1 MFPPHLIEEM
11 AVSPDAVALRE
22 LLLQSL
28 ISMRIGLP
36 TQINDKQKLTR
47 VMALS
52 VCGLFLSAGPFSHA
66 QATSRSHKEKMSS
79 SQDPLAIH
87 NSSIVIDTHADTPQR
102 FVDEHWNFT
111 DPLDGGMLNY
121 ESAKKGNLDAQ
132 FFSIWVD
139 PSQYPANASARRTME
154 LIDGT
159 LEQVRRAPDK
169 LAFCVS
175 AEQIVAAHKQGKFAV
190 LMGIEGGHSIED
202 SLGLLRDYYRL
213 GVRYMTL
220 TWSNTNDWA
229 DSSGD
234 IDDPTVKHHNGLT
247 PFGKQVVAEMNRL
260 GMLVDISHVSDK
272 TFWDVMETTK
282 APVIASHSSA
292 RALTNAQRNM
302 TDDMLRAVA
311 KNNGVVMVNFFPAFI
326 DEQWRQAW
334 NAQKPERQRAQD
346 ALEAEY
352 KAKELPV
359 PYAASDR
366 IDREFADKIG
376 RAPFN
381 SLIDHFDHVI
391 KVAGI
396 DHVGIGTDFD
406 GIPVPPEGIDS
417 AADLPKITKALMERG
432 YTAEDMHKVLGGNLL
447 RVFQAVQAAQE
458 KPPVVAPR

>member
-1 MFPPHLIEEM
+1 MNEM
-11 AVSPDAVALRE
+11 MRF
-22 LLLQSL
+22 
-28 ISMRIGLP
+28 MRIAGFC
-36 TQINDKQKLTR
+36 
-47 VMALS
+47 A
-52 VCGLFLSAGPFSHA
+52 CGFLLSAGCFLEA
-66 QATSRSHKEKMSS
+66 QATRQSSKETMSAT
-79 SQDPLAIH
+79 QDPLAVH

-111 DPLDGGMLNY
+111 DPLNGGMLNF

-139 PSQYPANASARRTME
+139 PGQYASNASARRTLE

-169 LAFCVS
+169 LALCVT
-175 AEQIVAAHKQGKFAV
+175 ADQIVAAHQKGKFAV
-190 LMGIEGGHSIED
+190 LMGIEGGHSIEN

-234 IDDPTVKHHNGLT
+234 IDNPAIKHHDGLT

-260 GMLVDISHVSDK
+260 GMMVDISHVSDK
-272 TFWDVMETTK
+272 TFWDVMEVTK

-326 DEQWRQAW
+326 DEQWRLAW
-334 NAQKPERQRAQD
+334 NAQKPERQKAQE

-352 KAKELPV
+352 KAKGLPV

-366 IDREFADKIG
+366 VDREFAEKIG

-381 SLIDHFDHVI
+381 SLIDHFDHAI

-406 GIPVPPEGIDS
+406 GIPVPPEGINS
-417 AADLPKITKALMERG
+417 AADLPKVTAALMARG
-432 YTAEDMHKVLGGNLL
+432 YSADDMHKLLGGNLM
-447 RVFQAVQAAQE
+447 RVFRAVQAAQE
-458 KPPVVAPR
+458 KTPVIAPGQGQ

>member
-1 MFPPHLIEEM
+1 MSDP
-11 AVSPDAVALRE
+11 AKV
-22 LLLQSL
+22 
-28 ISMRIGLP
+28 
-36 TQINDKQKLTR
+36 
-47 VMALS
+47 
-52 VCGLFLSAGPFSHA
+52 HA
-66 QATSRSHKEKMSS
+66 NA
-79 SQDPLAIH
+79 
-87 NSSIVIDTHADTPQR
+87 IVIDTHADTPQR

-111 DPLDGGMLNY
+111 DPLNGGMLNY
-121 ESAKKGNLDAQ
+121 DSAKKGNLDAQ

-139 PSQYPANASARRTME
+139 PGQYAGNASARRTLE

-159 LEQVRRAPDK
+159 LEQVRKAPDK
-169 LAFCVS
+169 LQLCTTAD
-175 AEQIVAAHKQGKFAV
+175 QIIEAHSRGKFAV

-202 SLGLLRDYYRL
+202 SVALLRDYYRL

-220 TWSNTNDWA
+220 TWSNTNNWA

-234 IDDPTVKHHNGLT
+234 IEDPAIKHHDGLT
-247 PFGKQVVAEMNRL
+247 PFGKQVVQEMNRL
-260 GMLVDISHVSDK
+260 GMMVDISHVSDR
-272 TFWDVMETTK
+272 TFYDAVETSK

-292 RALTNAQRNM
+292 RALTQAGRNM
-302 TDDMLRAVA
+302 SDEMLLAMK

-334 NAQKPERQRAQD
+334 NAQKPERQKAQN

-352 KAKELPV
+352 KSKGLPV
-359 PYAASDR
+359 PYTASDK
-366 IDREFADKIG
+366 IDREFAAKIG

-417 AADLPKITKALMERG
+417 AADLPKVTAALMARG
-432 YTAEDMHKVLGGNLL
+432 YTAEDMKKLLGGNLL
-447 RVFQAVQAAQE
+447 RVFRDVQAAAQNS
-458 KPPVVAPR
+458 K